1 MNAMTVSESITS
13 MGFLSST
20 ILTVVVIALLHFY
33 HENSHK
39 AKLANK
45 MPGPRSFPFIGN
57 AYLILGLRSNHHL
70 YRRAMKM
77 SEKFGHVVRGWVGWK
92 LIVFLTDPRDAE
104 VILNSQVH
112 LDKSDEY
119 RFFEP
124 WFGNGLLIS
133 TGEKWRLHRKL
144 IAPTFHINILKSF
157 VSIFN
162 ENSQKVVQTLKE
174 KSGIEIDIH
183 DYMSETTVDILL
195 ETAMGFKKSK
205 DNSESGFSYAMAVM
219 RMCDIIHQRHFRLQY
234 RLNVIFNLSRYRK
247 IQEDALKIIHGLTR
261 KVFWIGNRI
270 LRSHNEC
277 FNVSDIS
284 FAGS

>member
-1 MNAMTVSESITS
+1 
-13 MGFLSST
+13 
-20 ILTVVVIALLHFY
+20 
-33 HENSHK
+33 
-39 AKLANK
+39 
-45 MPGPRSFPFIGN
+45 
-57 AYLILGLRSNHHL
+57 
-70 YRRAMKM
+70 M
-77 SEKFGHVVRGWVGWK
+77 SEKFGRVVRGWAGWK

-124 WFGNGLLIS
+124 WLGNGLLIS

-144 IAPTFHINILKSF
+144 IAPTFHMNILKSF

-162 ENSQKVVQTLKE
+162 VNSRKVVQTLKDKVGE
-174 KSGIEIDIH
+174 EIDVH

-205 DNSESGFSYAMAVM
+205 DNSGSGFSYAMAVM

-234 RLNVIFNLSRYRK
+234 RLNMIFNLSSLRK
-247 IQEDALKIIHGLTR
+247 IQKESLKIIHGLTR
-261 KVFWIGNRI
+261 KVWFES
-270 LRSHNEC
+270 LQLY
-277 FNVSDIS
+277 FYD
-284 FAGS
+284 F